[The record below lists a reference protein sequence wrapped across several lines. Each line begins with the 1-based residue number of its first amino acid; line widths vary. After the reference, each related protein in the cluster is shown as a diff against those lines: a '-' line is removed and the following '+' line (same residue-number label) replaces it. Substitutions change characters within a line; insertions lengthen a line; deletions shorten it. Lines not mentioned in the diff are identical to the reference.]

1 MGIYVYVPRKRPI
14 QVRLA
19 DDKIVDVYPLEY
31 FSKLND
37 FNRFFDSDSWGYYK
51 EFYKE
56 SWKERMQIGAILR
69 AFERTNVEYVYL
81 SSFERPPAPLG
92 GTTVYKITDDVLVP
106 AHVLAD
112 DMDSASACYDDQKL
126 FWADCDSLG
135 ESQGV
140 LVRPVRVGR
149 KLGPWTVTEETPAT
163 EVLNQAECS
172 AENAR
177 RKAKRE
183 ARRCA

>member
-1 MGIYVYVPRKRPI
+1 M
-14 QVRLA
+14 
-19 DDKIVDVYPLEY
+19 DVYPLEY
-31 FSKLND
+31 FSKLVD
-37 FNRFFDSDSWGYYK
+37 FNRFFDSYSGGYW
-51 EFYKE
+51 EQFYKE

-69 AFERTNVEYVYL
+69 AFERINVEYVYL
-81 SSFERPPAPLG
+81 SHFESPPTPLG
-92 GTTVYKITDDVLVP
+92 GTRVYKITDDVLVP

-112 DMDSASACYDDQKL
+112 DMDSESACYDDQKL

-135 ESQGV
+135 VSQGV
-140 LVRPVRVGR
+140 LVRPVRMGR
-149 KLGPWTVTEETPAT
+149 KLGPWTVTEETLAT
-163 EVLNQAECS
+163 EALNEAEHS

>member
-51 EFYKE
+51 EFYNE
-56 SWKERMQIGAILR
+56 SWKERMQVGAILR

-126 FWADCDSLG
+126 
-135 ESQGV
+135 
-140 LVRPVRVGR
+140 
-149 KLGPWTVTEETPAT
+149 
-163 EVLNQAECS
+163 
-172 AENAR
+172 
-177 RKAKRE
+177 
-183 ARRCA
+183 